1 MILDSQKFT
10 EEQIERLDRKMEFYD
25 SDEGEREIFNLMR
38 DAKLF
43 EECRPEDLPLRNYAI
58 RKLTELGFN
67 MEFKIRKAI
76 HDMLQE
82 HVPAERVRTG
92 DIYGND

>member
-1 MILDSQKFT
+1 MILDSQRFT
-10 EEQIERLDRKMEFYD
+10 ERQIEHLDRKMDFYN
-25 SDEGEREIFNLMR
+25 SDEGENEIFNLMR

-43 EECRPEDLPLRNYAI
+43 EVITADELPVRNYAI
-58 RKLTELGFN
+58 QKLTELGFN

-82 HVPAERVRTG
+82 HVPIERVITG